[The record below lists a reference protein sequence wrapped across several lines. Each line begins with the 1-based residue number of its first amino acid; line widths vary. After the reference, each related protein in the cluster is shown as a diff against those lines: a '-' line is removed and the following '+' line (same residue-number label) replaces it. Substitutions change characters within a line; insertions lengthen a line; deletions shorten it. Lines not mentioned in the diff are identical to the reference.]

1 MMEITREPAQALTP
15 GQGAAYW
22 LLGSLVTIKVHG
34 ELTDNALSVSEHLAP
49 VGFGLP
55 PHIHHVEDEILCI
68 LEGEIV
74 GSCGE
79 QPIGGGAGS
88 LIFLPRGVAHAW
100 WVIGTAPA
108 RLLIV
113 TTPAGF
119 ERFCAAAGEP
129 AQEQALP
136 TGPVAAAA
144 LDKLLAVAPQY
155 GLEMLPATT

>member
-1 MMEITREPAQALTP
+1 MQTTREPAHTLTP

-22 LLGSLVTIKVHG
+22 LLGSLVTIKVPG

-55 PHIHHVEDEILCI
+55 PHIHHVEDEILCV
-68 LEGEIV
+68 LEGQIV
-74 GSCGE
+74 GRCGE
-79 QPIGGGAGS
+79 HPIGGGAGS
-88 LIFLPRGVAHAW
+88 LIFLPRGTAHAW
-100 WVIGTAPA
+100 WVVGTTPA

-129 AQEQALP
+129 AQEHALP
-136 TGPVAAAA
+136 PDPVADAT
-144 LDKLLAVAPQY
+144 LEKLLAVAPQY
-155 GLEMLPATT
+155 GLEMLPAAT